1 MHIEGNVPPCNK
13 YFFNRYLTG
22 RNIVSAYK
30 IEISKGTHTFWDDER
45 NIEDTIRKIKY
56 MKSTKKKTLSKTKN
70 EKISQPPQALI
81 WSYPSK
87 LGAMY
92 TIEAYIPEDIE
103 ENIQEDVSGNQN
115 I

>member
-1 MHIEGNVPPCNK
+1 MCRLISILLLYCSC
-13 YFFNRYLTG
+13 LTAQQIQYYPTA
-22 RNIVSAYK
+22 N
-30 IEISKGTHTFWDDER
+30 TFWDDER

-56 MKSTKKKTLSKTKN
+56 MKSTKKALSKTKN
-70 EKISQPPQALI
+70 EKILPQPPQALI

-92 TIEAYIPEDIE
+92 TIEAYIPEDI
-103 ENIQEDVSGNQN
+103 SGNQN

>member
-30 IEISKGTHTFWDDER
+30 IEINKGTHTFWDDER

-56 MKSTKKKTLSKTKN
+56 MKSTKKKALGKTKN
-70 EKISQPPQALI
+70 EKILPQPPQALI

-92 TIEAYIPEDIE
+92 TIEAYIPEDI
-103 ENIQEDVSGNQN
+103 SGNQN